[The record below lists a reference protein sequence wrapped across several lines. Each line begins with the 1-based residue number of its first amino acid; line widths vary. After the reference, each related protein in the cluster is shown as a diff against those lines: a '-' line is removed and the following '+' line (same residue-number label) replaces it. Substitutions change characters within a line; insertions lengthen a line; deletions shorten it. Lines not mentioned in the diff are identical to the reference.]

1 MQLYLMCGQL
11 NYTIDDMN
19 EILLN
24 TGVFEWNGYTVKLL
38 NNNKV
43 YEVYKEEN
51 RVLRVATNWS
61 SYFLI
66 EDMISQEK

>member
-1 MQLYLMCGQL
+1 MSGQP

-19 EILLN
+19 EVLLN

-51 RVLRVATNWS
+51 QILRVATNWS

>member
-1 MQLYLMCGQL
+1 MCGQS

-19 EILLN
+19 EVLLN

-43 YEVYKEEN
+43 YEVYKEETQI
-51 RVLRVATNWS
+51 LRVATNWS

-66 EDMISQEK
+66 EDMITQ

>member
-1 MQLYLMCGQL
+1 MCGQS

-19 EILLN
+19 EVLLN
-24 TGVFEWNGYTVKLL
+24 TGVFEWNGYIVKLL

-43 YEVYKEEN
+43 YEVYKEETQI
-51 RVLRVATNWS
+51 LRVATNWS

-66 EDMISQEK
+66 EDMITQ

>member
-1 MQLYLMCGQL
+1 MRLYRMCGQP

-19 EILLN
+19 EVLLN
-24 TGVFEWNGYTVKLL
+24 TGVFEWNGYTVKLV

-43 YEVYKEEN
+43 YEVYKEETQI
-51 RVLRVATNWS
+51 LRAATNWS

-66 EDMISQEK
+66 EDMITQ

>member
-1 MQLYLMCGQL
+1 MCGQP

-19 EILLN
+19 ELLLN

-43 YEVYKEEN
+43 YEVYKEETQI
-51 RVLRVATNWS
+51 LRIVTNWS

-66 EDMISQEK
+66 EDIITQ